1 MDWKD
6 EKDVE
11 KHPFHPSNPL
21 HPISKMAIIVPP
33 STIQI
38 SFYPYNEPLDHNRIP

>member
-1 MDWKD
+1 MDCKD
-6 EKDVE
+6 EKDVFRN
-11 KHPFHPSNPL
+11 PFHSYNPL
-21 HPISKMAIIVPP
+21 HPISKMAIIVPT